1 MNTKYLAASCAF
13 RRSASE
19 GRRGCSSCS
28 YKLKIGPLIGLE
40 IYSNR
45 QWFYCVKDLPIVTE
59 DGDLYAVLTFG
70 LDQSTLPLHTAGVQ
84 AVLVPWLCSD
94 PTALGLIP
102 VGSLILSEQSVKVKH
117 FVDKPGS
124 ECCDFMSVIP
134 QSPWVLKLPDFGWL
148 WSCITSRS
156 FGCIPVVE
164 RSRCVGVL
172 FSFST

>member
-94 PTALGLIP
+94 PTALGFLFLPLVNPRGVSNPFGAICE
-102 VGSLILSEQSVKVKH
+102 GEALCRQARL
-117 FVDKPGS
+117 
-124 ECCDFMSVIP
+124 
-134 QSPWVLKLPDFGWL
+134 WVLCLHV
-148 WSCITSRS
+148 SNTTITMSAKAAR
-156 FGCIPVVE
+156 FRLVVE
-164 RSRCVGVL
+164 L
-172 FSFST
+172 HH